1 MSEEPGT
8 EVKILA
14 PSGHCLQTLQ
24 LPIQAPAAE
33 TMRTSLRAAGKEA
46 KGIFVFT
53 VGTTILEEEWPLE
66 KLGITEGSSIEV
78 TVLDSMRPCFEW
90 AVYDASFGNE
100 ILDNGST
107 FQRGQV
113 ASHTDGVRTAV
124 PLPRDTEC
132 YICFKGINTGTH
144 ASVGVG
150 TSNCEVAER
159 GYVHLYGQDENSWAL
174 CFGDSGEIV
183 ACHKGEVCVMQNS
196 KGEQLEAPPRTNFPH
211 MSHSHMSHS
220 HMLYISFL
228 ISAAGQMRV
237 TLAGYPEVVVPFE
250 IPTDLDVFVMASTV
264 YGKSQISISPMPF
277 PPPTDPELPPAKSA
291 EKPT

>member
-211 MSHSHMSHS
+211 MSHSHMSQPYAVHQLFDLSSWANEGNSRRISRGGGSLRNTHGSGCLRDGFNRLWQVTNIDFAHALPAS
-220 HMLYISFL
+220 H
-228 ISAAGQMRV
+228 GPR
-237 TLAGYPEVVVPFE
+237 T
-250 IPTDLDVFVMASTV
+250 ASSR
-264 YGKSQISISPMPF
+264 KR
-277 PPPTDPELPPAKSA
+277 
-291 EKPT
+291 